1 MLRILRQFQTIHG
14 NIIQAQLQIRFIKK
28 YLKKD
33 IYFQKK
39 EKKIMDELRLK

>member
-1 MLRILRQFQTIHG
+1 MLRTLQQFQTIHS
-14 NIIQAQLQIRFIKK
+14 NISQAQLQIRFIKK

-39 EKKIMDELRLK
+39 EKKLWMS